1 MDSSYMI
8 FFQNETKQ
16 NMESLYDKMTEVER
30 SIADFFISNKEVMDF
45 SSKNMSRVL
54 YVSESS
60 LSRFAQKCGYK
71 GYRELIF
78 SYERDL
84 EAERKSESHEKD
96 ISVLTKK
103 VQNTYQKL
111 LRENFRILDE
121 TQIRR
126 VANMLNTSSKVLIF
140 GSGNS
145 GYAAEEFQLRF
156 MRIGMDVNAFTDSQ
170 MMKISAAL
178 ADGETLIIAVSLSG
192 ETLEV
197 LESVR
202 IAKKK
207 GARAVCI
214 TARQDSTIAKE
225 CEEVIEV
232 ASLKNLDTGT
242 KISPQFSILMVSDV
256 LYTYYFANDSYFK
269 TQKYRDTLSAVR
281 GSKDYGAN
289 KENGGKKNV

>member
-30 SIADFFISNKEVMDF
+30 SIADFFISNKERMDF

-84 EAERKSESHEKD
+84 EAELKSESQEKD

-111 LRENFRILDE
+111 LQENFRILDE

-126 VANMLNTSSKVLIF
+126 VANMLNTSRKVLIF

-156 MRIGMDVNAFTDSQ
+156 MRIGMDVNSFTDSQ

-178 ADGETLIIAVSLSG
+178 ADEDTLIIAVSLSG
-192 ETLEV
+192 ETSEV

-202 IAKKK
+202 IARRK
-207 GARAVCI
+207 GASAICI
-214 TARQDSTIAKE
+214 TARPDSSIAGE
-225 CEEVIEV
+225 CDEVIKV

-242 KISPQFSILMVSDV
+242 KISPQFSILVVEDV

-281 GSKDYGAN
+281 GN
-289 KENGGKKNV
+289 KGFEKKESGGKKND